1 MPPKLKDE
9 AAQKPKT
16 EKVDWTR
23 PCYVSHGEDHFEI
36 QWDLSGLAPSMVN
49 KKPNGLMGYA
59 RVTRRRGGEKRPGDG
74 VTMCKY
80 HVCSFRPCPSEAH
93 AKSKWGWFDVPIHV
107 RRSDWRPSADED
119 HPAPPEEPPQ
129 HDAAIVAPA
138 EEDDV
143 AAEWDWWQL
152 AAAWESAIADSMAE
166 PLAPLEADA
175 DDEPLAPLDS
185 MAEPQASQD
194 DAAIVAPAEEDDAAI
209 VAPAEVDAA
218 IVAPAAW
225 ESAMADSMAE
235 PLAPLET
242 STESEAA
249 AVGSAPEAAAESP
262 EGGPLLKRA
271 DTSADRA
278 VPPAPATAPLG
289 ERVAAPPLGDEQADA
304 VVPPVS
310 APAAVFADSADPSS
324 KVLTALLSL
333 ARSIQAPRAYIG
345 HSAFLL
351 FALSRQTKVF
361 LWEGETRIDLVEV
374 YAPWASELCT
384 KSAIVDVV
392 ACAPIKAA
400 SGCNQKGCSESTFA
414 PIDDDIPLEECRHW
428 LCAARMDHNY
438 LGEGAPGITAFYAK
452 KNLAIMGT
460 VVDGDCGIDAC
471 CQMAG
476 VKEDPESR
484 CKMRQDRELP

>member
-1 MPPKLKDE
+1 MPPKRTED
-9 AAQKPKT
+9 AAQKPKK
-16 EKVDWTR
+16 EKVDWTA
-23 PCYVSHGEDHFEI
+23 PCYVSKGEDHFEI

-74 VTMCKY
+74 EKMCKY
-80 HVCSFRPCPSEAH
+80 HVCSFRPCPTEAH
-93 AKSKWGWFDVPIHV
+93 DKSKWGWYDIPIHV
-107 RRSDWRPSADED
+107 IRSDWRPSADED

-143 AAEWDWWQL
+143 AAEWEWWPL
-152 AAAWESAIADSMAE
+152 AAAWESAIADSLAE
-166 PLAPLEADA
+166 PLAPQEADA

-185 MAEPQASQD
+185 MAEPLAPQD
-194 DAAIVAPAEEDDAAI
+194 DAASVAPAEEDDVAAEWDWWPL
-209 VAPAEVDAA
+209 A
-218 IVAPAAW
+218 AAW
-225 ESAMADSMAE
+225 ESAIADSMAE
-235 PLAPLET
+235 PLSPLET
-242 STESEAA
+242 STDSEAA
-249 AVGSAPEAAAESP
+249 AVGSAHEAAAESP
-262 EGGPLLKRA
+262 EGWPPLKRA

-304 VVPPVS
+304 VVPTVS

-392 ACAPIKAA
+392 ACAPITAE
-400 SGCNQKGCSESTFA
+400 SDCSQKGCQQGSTFA
-414 PIDDDIPLEECRHW
+414 PIGDGIPLEKCRHW
-428 LCAARMDHNY
+428 LTAARMDHNY
-438 LGEGAPGITAFYAK
+438 LGEGGTGITAFYAK
-452 KNLAIMGT
+452 KNLAIVGT

-476 VKEDPESR
+476 VKEDLESR
-484 CKMRQDRELP
+484 CKMRQDWQLP